1 MPKQTTAYYD
11 DLPVRTNLFNDTID
25 EILEA
30 DILDLEIINKC
41 ISINNKIEKEEGL
54 DKIEISD
61 IVEMPDNLP
70 QNFELP
76 PEKELK
82 LISII
87 TKNLLAND
95 IPDDSDPNNNF
106 WFYHRYIKR
115 GEKELINSPENIQS
129 LGDIAKLLQG
139 VHDRTK
145 TPKSKLNEN
154 NFENLSNTKALF
166 ITRDT
171 CIFIL
176 STSVALL
183 SATVL
188 ITPSMFAFLSSIG
201 LQGQVINMTY
211 KIFVVLN
218 SAKKGTTIKESIDI
232 MLRTGARETISFSTS
247 MLIGSYGSNMASF
260 LGTKLTDSFPSVFNS
275 ISGRGSVLLGYM
287 SSRMFLRMSSDT
299 INLIVE
305 NIKFIKPTGR
315 ELQYEKELKEK
326 QDIIRQNKEL
336 IETINS
342 VKSGYVKTTYRL
354 WDNIKVKSKEHPYI
368 ASALVV
374 LFASIISNKL
384 VDETI
389 GFAGH
394 FSRSI
399 VSSLPFGLG
408 STIDNLIDTKLSLII
423 NKEGLSSFA
432 KHKIIGQVSMAV
444 NQMIPIKN
452 YIMTRLRKTI
462 KLKDSDF
469 ITMDKILGRKITVSI
484 LTKNMLYYLTNIT
497 LSITQEDLVMYGTA
511 NSYNKVKE
519 LYNALNVD
527 TILSLNKYVYSLNM
541 QEYLSNYLGMSA
553 DTMYN
558 NIKITGDLFTHNG
571 AIKSFNSILESISKT
586 YENTK
591 DNFRLSDTKKS
602 ELGDKLEN
610 IRLESIRTSD
620 LYSTN
625 KNTLEILENYKS
637 RILTDNR
644 DYIEGEQV
652 IRQDVLDSLDRNM
665 LEIATQNK
673 LILSQ
678 NEHVNGYINEGNV
691 FIESYAL
698 IGKASDNYK
707 SLTKNIGS
715 YLDRSKDINSI
726 NIDIDSIVKP
736 IAELNVNFLD
746 RKTKL
751 TQLASS
757 IDNINGL
764 LSTPLGLNL
773 DNLPKAEL
781 DKIKSIIDISK
792 LNLESLNSAMTRLET
807 IDRNL
812 IDLVNTK
819 DFYKNFGR
827 TKCGQINCDKLI
839 SELRESISSIS
850 GKTAAGI
857 KDLQS
862 FLHTKDLDINKLKSH
877 ERGIEDVEK
886 SITEILEK
894 QSRGKIPGFK
904 IAIQE
909 INKIITDT
917 QKYNVLIKSLEHNDK
932 NMDYILDTITNR
944 ESERESLDFIKNLNK
959 QLELKIKTDLLMS
972 DSNKQM
978 IKEVSDKVKRQ
989 RRDTNILNNKFS
1001 KLGTTNTN
1009 KMIMDIFKDS
1019 LGASRETASLYT
1031 SLDTLNTQIDGNI
1044 NNFINN
1050 LEYSNIEE
1058 SVNKLEGVIDRYKVL
1073 GGEANNRNLVMT
1085 SLYNNAI
1092 NDIGIKTG
1100 KIHKELSAE
1109 DIKVAND
1116 LESASKY
1123 KSFVKQLDLL
1133 RNSDKKEYAHLYEQI
1148 QKQQMG
1154 EVEELSLELLNS
1166 VDRAWDFTL
1175 ENLKTDNAGLNR
1187 GIEEALSSHSEAKHV
1202 LASMGMLNKVIE
1214 TWKIQKIASP
1224 ILNSVPN
1231 VVNSAST
1238 VLGALSGIK
1247 EMGLGGIW
1255 SKGVEMVTGRSIGE
1269 AVGAVGTHFMAPP
1282 DEVVEFVEYVKD
1294 FGSLSE
1300 NSALTSL
1307 IDGYYLNKEFGV
1319 NIQEISNKGSKILG
1333 DNLGKIYMKN
1343 IDGLTGLKDI
1353 TAPVNIGKF
1362 NMANYLF
1369 SLGIKGKAGDF
1380 IKDVFYKPLT
1390 ETVDDS
1396 ILGMGHW
1403 KMIELSKRFSLLQDN
1418 AIKSVLR
1425 DETSWNLLFGD
1436 NFNYKFINEP
1446 TSDIGQ
1452 SWLRFK
1458 DLLGTLDP
1466 VMYEKEY
1473 SSIVYNSFVS
1483 KYVDSIL
1490 PLCVDGIGGKLS
1502 HMCGIANIV
1511 KKRETERGSSL

>member
-1 MPKQTTAYYD
+1 MPKQSTKYYD
-11 DLPVRTNLFNDTID
+11 DLPIRTNLFNDTID

-30 DILDLEIINKC
+30 DILDLEMINKC

-54 DKIEISD
+54 DKIEIDD
-61 IVEMPDNLP
+61 IVQMPDNLP

-76 PEKELK
+76 VDKDLK

-95 IPDDSDPNNNF
+95 VPDDSDPKNNF

-115 GEKELINSPENIQS
+115 QEKELINSPENIQS
-129 LGDIAKLLQG
+129 LNDIAKLLQS
-139 VHDRTK
+139 VHNRTK

-166 ITRDT
+166 ITKDT

-275 ISGRGSVLLGYM
+275 LSGKGSVLLGYM

-315 ELQYEKELKEK
+315 ELQYERELKEK
-326 QDIIRQNKEL
+326 QDIIKENKEL

-374 LFASIISNKL
+374 LFASIVSNKL

-389 GFAGH
+389 GFAGY
-394 FSRSI
+394 FSRNI

-423 NKEGLSSFA
+423 NKEGVSSFA
-432 KHKIIGQVSMAV
+432 KHKIIGKVSIAV

-452 YIMTRLRKTI
+452 YIMTQLRKTI
-462 KLKDSDF
+462 KMKNSDF
-469 ITMDKILGRKITVSI
+469 ITMDKILARKITVSI
-484 LTKNMLYYLTNIT
+484 LTKNMVYYLTNIT

-541 QEYLSNYLGMSA
+541 QEYLSSYLGVSA

-558 NIKITGDLFTHNG
+558 NIKINGDLFTSSG
-571 AIKSFNSILESISKT
+571 AIKSFNSVLESISKT

-591 DNFRLSDTKKS
+591 DSFRLSDTKKS

-610 IRLESIRTSD
+610 IRTESIRTTD
-620 LYSTN
+620 LYSKN
-625 KNTLEILENYKS
+625 INTLEILENYKS
-637 RILTDNR
+637 RILADNK
-644 DYIEGEQV
+644 DYIESEKGV
-652 IRQDVLDSLDRNM
+652 RSSVLDTLDKNI
-665 LEIATQNK
+665 LELTKQNK
-673 LILSQ
+673 VILSQ
-678 NEHVNGYINEGNV
+678 NEHVNGYISDGNM
-691 FIESYAL
+691 FIESYTL

-707 SLTKNIGS
+707 TLTKNIGS
-715 YLDRSKDINSI
+715 YLDRSKGINSI
-726 NIDIDSIVKP
+726 NIDIDGIVKP

-751 TQLASS
+751 TQLSSS
-757 IDNINGL
+757 IDNINSL
-764 LSTPLGLNL
+764 LTSPLGLRL
-773 DNLPKAEL
+773 DDIPKEEL
-781 DKIKSIIDISK
+781 DRIKGVIDISK
-792 LNLESLNSAMTRLET
+792 SNLDSLNGAKTRLES
-807 IDRNL
+807 IDKNL
-812 IDLVNTK
+812 NDLLNTK

-827 TKCGQINCDKLI
+827 TKCGQINCDRFI
-839 SELRESISSIS
+839 AELRESISSIS
-850 GKTAAGI
+850 AKTTADI
-857 KDLQS
+857 KEIQS
-862 FLHTKDLDINKLKSH
+862 FVHTKDLDIDKLKTH
-877 ERGIEDVEK
+877 TKGIEDVEK
-886 SITEILEK
+886 SITEVLEK

-917 QKYNVLIKSLEHNDK
+917 QKYSVLIKSLEHNNK

-959 QLELKIKTDLLMS
+959 QLDLKIKTDLLMT

-978 IKEVSDKVKRQ
+978 IKDVSDTVKRQ

-1001 KLGTTNTN
+1001 KLGSINTN
-1009 KMIMDIFKDS
+1009 QMIMNIFKES
-1019 LGASRETASLYT
+1019 LGASRESNSLHS
-1031 SLDTLNTQIDGNI
+1031 SLDTLNNKIDGDI

-1058 SVNKLEGVIDRYKVL
+1058 SVNKLESVIDRYKVL
-1073 GGEANNRNLVMT
+1073 GAEVNNRNLVMT

-1092 NDIGIKTG
+1092 NDISVKTG
-1100 KIHKELSAE
+1100 KTHKELSTD
-1109 DIKVAND
+1109 DIKLAND

-1123 KSFVKQLDLL
+1123 KSFIKQLDLL
-1133 RNSDKKEYAHLYEQI
+1133 RNSDKKEYTHLYEQI

-1175 ENLKTDNAGLNR
+1175 ENLKTDNAELNR
-1187 GIEEALSSHSEAKHV
+1187 GIQEALSSSSDSKHV
-1202 LASMGMLNKVIE
+1202 LASMGMLNKVLE
-1214 TWKIQKIASP
+1214 TWTMKKIASP
-1224 ILNSVPN
+1224 VLNSVPN
-1231 VVNSAST
+1231 MVNSANT

-1247 EMGLGGIW
+1247 EMGLGGLW
-1255 SKGVEMVTGRSIGE
+1255 SKGVEMVTGKSIGE
-1269 AVGAVGTHFMAPP
+1269 AVGAVGTHFIAPP
-1282 DEVVEFVEYVKD
+1282 DEVIEFVEYVKD

-1300 NSALTSL
+1300 NAALTSL
-1307 IDGYYLNKEFGV
+1307 IDGYYLNKELGV
-1319 NIQEISNKGSKILG
+1319 NIQEFSNKGSKILG

-1343 IDGLTGLKDI
+1343 VDGLTGLKDI
-1353 TAPVNIGKF
+1353 IAPVNLGKF

-1369 SLGIKGKAGDF
+1369 SLGIKGTAGDL
-1380 IKDVFYKPLT
+1380 IKNVFYKPFT

-1418 AIKSVLR
+1418 AIKSVLN

-1436 NFNYKFINEP
+1436 NFNYKFIDQPISAISMNWY
-1446 TSDIGQ
+1446 S
-1452 SWLRFK
+1452 FK

-1466 VMYEKEY
+1466 VIYEKEY
-1473 SSIVYNSFVS
+1473 SSLVYNSFIVS
-1483 KYVDSIL
+1483 YVDSIL
-1490 PLCVDGIGGKLS
+1490 PLCVNGIGPKLS
-1502 HMCGIANIV
+1502 HMCGAANII
-1511 KKRETERGSSL
+1511 KRQLDKGL